1 MKILS
6 VEITNIT
13 SIEGPYF
20 IDFESEIFSNIG
32 LFGITGPV
40 GAGKSSIIDAICL
53 GLYNTTPRL
62 DRNASNTSI
71 QYEAESLTTN
81 SSQNLLRRGAGSG
94 KIVVRF
100 KAIDNHI
107 WQSTWMLRRARDL
120 ANGKLQAV
128 SMMLINETLN
138 ETFPDSKITKIQ
150 EKIKSLIGLDFKQF
164 TKSVILAQG
173 DFQAFLNATDNDRA
187 QILEKLT
194 GTEIYSE
201 ISKAI
206 FEKNNKIK
214 EEFAQIENQIN
225 ALQLLSDDE
234 LIALE
239 KHIADIENEIALLQK
254 NNEQLSTF
262 EKWFQTKTDLEQQIE
277 QTSQQLN
284 ITKNNLEALQSNIE
298 LLKKVENV
306 QEIKPIWLENEEN
319 NRKILVFQT
328 EVKNLVEQKTSF
340 RKKVETIQQT
350 IEVESK
356 NKQLIQQQIV
366 VNEPL
371 YKQARALDVELIN
384 SEKQVAEQNQKIQQR
399 TTEIADISKQITEQK
414 HQKETKNQQIF
425 TLNSWFTSN
434 ESVKNWVDNASLL
447 QHQFQKFTEISNQ
460 IESLLKQHQN
470 LKALAK
476 NTGDKLEDAT
486 KKQANV
492 TQQLSASITEIDR
505 LKLNIKDQNFEQTL
519 AKQTE
524 LNKQLSV
531 LKDLK
536 NNAEAYLKINEQ
548 IKINSVNIDVAEKRL
563 KTEQTA
569 LKNAELAIEKISI
582 KIKEQRFYV
591 DKLKLENSS
600 NVLHLRSQL
609 QSGCACP
616 VCGSTEHKLESV
628 TIVDELIV
636 KAENELK
643 AYELNEKELLAAA
656 TTHQTNC
663 KHYIGVIEEAKVLNN
678 HLQLEAKIVT
688 ENWNS
693 TCTTNIEIDLK
704 QENVI
709 PEIVRLEEAKNIEL
723 SQLANLLSNYS
734 KVQKEIENKETE
746 KNKYQAEFDLLSN
759 QINQLKIEQEKYKHT
774 FEQITNEGIK
784 LREQQKLDQEKL
796 NHIINIP
803 NWLELFKN
811 DTESFTQNVY
821 NQIDLWQTNTKKL
834 NDITLQINH
843 IDTELTK
850 LVSVFDEKSN
860 DLQTLKKAA
869 EQLQAIYNEQQI
881 ARKNF
886 FNGQDIDSIESEVK
900 AKLIQSEK
908 LVENL
913 SSELQ
918 ILNTELIK
926 IETSCVDKKQLIV
939 NLQERVENNT
949 KAINTFIENYNKT
962 NNADLNIEQL
972 LNLCSY
978 SHQWIIETRKSF
990 EKLKTEISNLEG
1002 AKAAINKQLD
1012 KHLQTNAP
1020 KTTLEEIVTSKNEI
1034 LNQLK
1039 QSNEQLIIEKGKQL
1053 NHNNNSN
1060 SQKHLLEKRET
1071 LLPDYN
1077 EWAELNNLL
1086 GSASGDRLKKLAQQ
1100 FTLDLLLQA
1109 ANAQLQQINNRY
1121 ILERIEDTLSILVID
1136 QYMANSKRATN
1147 SLSGGETFLVSL
1159 ALSLALSTISSTQLK
1174 VESLFIDEG
1183 FGSLDPNSLETAFL
1197 ALENLQNQGRMVGII
1212 SHLDAVIDRLTVKI
1226 EVTPQ
1231 GNGKSK
1237 IQIVA

>member
-20 IDFESEIFSNIG
+20 IDFENEIFSNIG

-62 DRNASNTSI
+62 ERNVSNTSI

-94 KIVVRF
+94 SVVVRF
-100 KAIDNHI
+100 KGIDNHV
-107 WQSTWMLRRARDL
+107 WQSTWVLRRARNL
-120 ANGKLQAV
+120 ANGKLQSV
-128 SMMLINETLN
+128 SMSLINETLN
-138 ETFPDSKITKIQ
+138 ETFPDNKITKVQ

-173 DFQAFLNATDNDRA
+173 DFQAFLNASDTDRA

-214 EEFAQIENQIN
+214 EEYVQIENQIN
-225 ALQLLSDDE
+225 ALQLLNDDE
-234 LIALE
+234 VITLE
-239 KHIADIENEIALLQK
+239 KHITDIENEIALLQK
-254 NNEQLSTF
+254 NNDLLNTF
-262 EKWFQTKTDLEQQIE
+262 EKWFQTKTDLELQIE
-277 QTSQQLN
+277 QTNQQLS
-284 ITKNNLEALQSNIE
+284 IAQTSLGALHSNIE
-298 LLKKVENV
+298 LLKKVENI
-306 QEIKPIWLENEEN
+306 QEIKPIWIENEEN
-319 NRKILVFQT
+319 HRKISAF
-328 EVKNLVEQKTSF
+328 EIEIKNLVHKKNDLEKTT
-340 RKKVETIQQT
+340 KTQQQT
-350 IEVESK
+350 FEKENQ
-356 NKQLIQQQIV
+356 NKLQIQQQIIT
-366 VNEPL
+366 NEPL
-371 YKQARALDVELIN
+371 YKQARALDVQLIN
-384 SEKQVAEQNQKIQQR
+384 SEKQVTELNQKIQHR
-399 TTEIADISKQITEQK
+399 TSEVAQINQQITEQNK
-414 HQKETKNQQIF
+414 QKEVKNQHITDVNF
-425 TLNSWFTSN
+425 WFINN
-434 ESVKNWVDNASLL
+434 EPVKNWVENASLL
-447 QHQFQKFTEISNQ
+447 QHQFQKFTEVSIQ
-460 IESLLKQHQN
+460 IESLLNQHQN
-470 LKALAK
+470 LKESSK
-476 NTGDKLEDAT
+476 ITNQKLEDST
-486 KKQANV
+486 IKQAKI
-492 TQQLSASITEIDR
+492 TEQISTYITEIEC

-519 AKQTE
+519 TKQNE

-536 NNAEAYLKINEQ
+536 NIGENYLKINQQ
-548 IKINSVNIDVAEKRL
+548 IKESTITLDLSEKKL
-563 KTEQTA
+563 KTEKTA
-569 LKNAELAIEKISI
+569 LKNAEQAIEKIAI
-582 KIKEQRFYV
+582 NIKEQRFYV

-609 QSGCACP
+609 QPGCSCP
-616 VCGSTEHKLESV
+616 VCGSTEHKIDRV
-628 TIVDELIV
+628 TIVDDLIA
-636 KAENELK
+636 KAESELK
-643 AYELNEKELLAAA
+643 TYELNEKELLAVA

-663 KHYIGVIEEAKVLNN
+663 KHFTEIIEETKVLNN
-678 HLQLEAKIVT
+678 NLQLEAKIVT
-688 ENWNS
+688 EHWKA
-693 TCTTNIEIDLK
+693 TCPINIEIDLK

-709 PEIVRLEEAKNIEL
+709 KEIITLEESRHIEL

-734 KVQKEIENKETE
+734 KVQKEVETKETE
-746 KNKYQAEFDLLSN
+746 KNRFQAEFDLLTN
-759 QINQLKIEQEKYKHT
+759 QINQLKIEQEKNKHT
-774 FEQITNEGIK
+774 LEQITNEGTK
-784 LREQQKLDQEKL
+784 LREQQKLDQAKL
-796 NHIINIP
+796 DPVINIP

-811 DTESFTQNVY
+811 NAHNFTENIFNKISEWHLNSKNLESFKTDL
-821 NQIDLWQTNTKKL
+821 NQIEASLIKL
-834 NDITLQINH
+834 NSIFN
-843 IDTELTK
+843 EK
-850 LVSVFDEKSN
+850 LNE
-860 DLQTLKKAA
+860 LQTLETSLA
-869 EQLQAIYNEQQI
+869 ELFVVFNDQQI

-886 FNGQDIDSIESEVK
+886 FNGQDIDSIEK
-900 AKLIQSEK
+900 NLKTKLIQSEK
-908 LVENL
+908 LVEKLAN
-913 SSELQ
+913 ELNV
-918 ILNTELIK
+918 LNTETIK
-926 IETSCVDKKQLIV
+926 TETSFVDKKQHIIT
-939 NLQERVENNT
+939 LQNKVSSNIT
-949 KAINTFIENYNKT
+949 VIQSFIKNYNKT
-962 NNADLNIEQL
+962 NNTSLDIEQL
-972 LNLCSY
+972 ENLCNY
-978 SHQWIIETRKSF
+978 SHLWITETRESF
-990 EKLKTEISNLEG
+990 VKQKTEISNLEG
-1002 AKAAINKQLD
+1002 AKTAINKQLE
-1012 KHLQTNAP
+1012 KHVQTNAP
-1020 KTTLEEIVTSKNEI
+1020 ENSLEEIVISKNEI

-1060 SQKHLLEKRET
+1060 SQKHLLKKRHV

-1077 EWAELNNLL
+1077 EWAELNNIL
-1086 GSASGDRLKKLAQQ
+1086 GSASGDRLKRLAQQ
-1100 FTLDLLLQA
+1100 FTLDILLQA

-1212 SHLDAVIDRLTVKI
+1212 SHLDTVIDRLTVKI